1 MDSTNIPTG
10 LKITSQIPLDIK
22 GNIINEATLAYL
34 GVNNNLAFT
43 YHDQLI
49 VTCLEEGTRYIW
61 REVKIGEENTG
72 LVSLDFIYPNSITA
86 YGITYSNK
94 KFNFFLLPSLESNYT
109 VNNVGTGVGLY
120 KNTTVL
126 NDTKTFNLKTLKS
139 SSVGLGTSVV
149 KDIDTTNP
157 DEINLRFKTLKSSN
171 ILVKENID
179 GSLELT
185 APDNSPFQ
193 YLLAYYINYNYSST
207 STSPSDGSIIRPFV
221 NFDEARAKMIGTGT
235 ILNPQ
240 YPNATFIM
248 QTSSTTA
255 LNPTINTLRI
265 VFEKGT
271 TLTYTGNDPYVFDTE
286 VLYPLVIKDGL
297 NEITQSINLEI
308 GGVGGISRTTPGG
321 YIRSVGA
328 KRGSSTTTN
337 NLNTINIRINRTD
350 EDRISL
356 VEYQGYNSSIYGGDV
371 LASDGV
377 TLVGNTYN
385 PTRSL
390 KWTTQLN
397 PTFPLVYASGNSFVG
412 FSYPIYG
419 AGTLFI
425 ATLVN
430 TALHVENTNIA
441 FNKLIVDST
450 DDLISVVQGS
460 TFVPGFPGV
469 YELKNAPAIHMENV
483 EGFINTV
490 EYINGGTFGFHGWDK
505 FFNIKGSFNLRGTI
519 NYDTNYY
526 IKTFAHFED
535 TVQDYFKFNGKTKS
549 GNLNSRIN
557 YLINSPRTGN
567 FYLYMQNT
575 AITNVL
581 NISKN
586 PSTTIIPITEGT
598 IASINAIPYLSG
610 INNYT
615 NDAAATATGLLQN
628 ALYFNTTINALDK
641 I

>member
-1 MDSTNIPTG
+1 
-10 LKITSQIPLDIK
+10 
-22 GNIINEATLAYL
+22 
-34 GVNNNLAFT
+34 
-43 YHDQLI
+43 
-49 VTCLEEGTRYIW
+49 
-61 REVKIGEENTG
+61 
-72 LVSLDFIYPNSITA
+72 
-86 YGITYSNK
+86 
-94 KFNFFLLPSLESNYT
+94 
-109 VNNVGTGVGLY
+109 
-120 KNTTVL
+120 
-126 NDTKTFNLKTLKS
+126 
-139 SSVGLGTSVV
+139 
-149 KDIDTTNP
+149 
-157 DEINLRFKTLKSSN
+157 
-171 ILVKENID
+171 
-179 GSLELT
+179 
-185 APDNSPFQ
+185 
-193 YLLAYYINYNYSST
+193 
-207 STSPSDGSIIRPFV
+207 
-221 NFDEARAKMIGTGT
+221 MIGVIGVDFDNLGRPVS
-235 ILNPQ
+235 ILNPKNR
-240 YPNATFIM
+240 NAVFIM

-460 TFVPGFPGV
+460 TFVPGFPGA
-469 YELKNAPAIHMENV
+469 YESKNAPAIHMENV

-505 FFNIKGSFNLRGTI
+505 FFNVKGSFNLRGTI